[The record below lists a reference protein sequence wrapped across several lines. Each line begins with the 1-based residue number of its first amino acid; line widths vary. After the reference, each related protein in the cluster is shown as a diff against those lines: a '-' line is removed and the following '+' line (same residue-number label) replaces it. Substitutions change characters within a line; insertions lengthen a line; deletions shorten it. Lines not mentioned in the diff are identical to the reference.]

1 MTNNNANAIARHY
14 RKHSINALQV
24 AQEWEVGPAL
34 FSVLKYIQ
42 RAGLKQS
49 EPRQKD
55 MLKAVWY
62 MVYET
67 AFAQRNHEDAQTLA
81 DEVVDLILRA
91 CPSCLY
97 PISTDAMQD
106 SSGSQSAMSFPCC
119 EVHCSPD
126 ESSPDDKT
134 ESVPAPGN

>member
-1 MTNNNANAIARHY
+1 MPDNNASSIARHY

-34 FSVLKYIQ
+34 FSVLKYVQ
-42 RAGLKQS
+42 RAGLKQN

-67 AFAQRNHEDAQTLA
+67 AFAQHNHEDAQDLA
-81 DEVVDLILRA
+81 DEVINLILQA
-91 CPSCLY
+91 CPNCLC
-97 PISTDAMQD
+97 PTSIDEVQD
-106 SSGSQSAMSFPCC
+106 
-119 EVHCSPD
+119 
-126 ESSPDDKT
+126 
-134 ESVPAPGN
+134 